1 MHSDAIDGIRA
12 HISKLKRVKDEDL
25 EGHEGNEMDKDE
37 VTGDRLKTLCSLKC
51 PNEGVL
57 STLLPAL
64 FTRDK
69 MHWVQSQTQKHSIF
83 KAGYV
88 SIVYFTENSRSE
100 WCMLY

>member
-1 MHSDAIDGIRA
+1 
-12 HISKLKRVKDEDL
+12 
-25 EGHEGNEMDKDE
+25 MDKDE
-37 VTGDRLKTLCSLKC
+37 VTRGPFKDAVFTEMSQQ
-51 PNEGVL
+51 GVL
-57 STLLPAL
+57 SALLPAL